1 MLHVWVSHV
10 PPPYSLSPSNN
21 HCVGAGGKCV
31 SLVYT
36 QLRCWMDGGVWASSQ
51 HQLHPLAEAEKALF
65 SQHVLTT
72 QCRTWYALCE
82 KVVICTNQ
90 IVIWRLQVFMAIR
103 HKAADLSVYYLNVVW
118 PGCLRLRLQTGYPIC
133 EACWGYMQPER
144 STCSRYSGLKK
155 VLKWTI
161 ISLFSLCNKDR
172 KCSRDFCKN
181 LPE

>member
-65 SQHVLTT
+65 SQHVLTS
-72 QCRTWYALCE
+72 QCRTWYTLCE

-103 HKAADLSVYYLNVVW
+103 HKAADLSVYYLNFVW
-118 PGCLRLRLQTGYPIC
+118 PGCCVSGYKQATLFVKLAGAIC
-133 EACWGYMQPER
+133 
-144 STCSRYSGLKK
+144 SLKGVPAVATQGWK
-155 VLKWTI
+155 KY
-161 ISLFSLCNKDR
+161 
-172 KCSRDFCKN
+172 
-181 LPE
+181 